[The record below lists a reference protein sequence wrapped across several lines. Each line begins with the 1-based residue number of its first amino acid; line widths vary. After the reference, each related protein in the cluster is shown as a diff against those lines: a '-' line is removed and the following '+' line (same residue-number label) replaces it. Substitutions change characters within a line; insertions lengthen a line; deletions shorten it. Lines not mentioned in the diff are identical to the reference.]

1 MDYEKSFRDRGSGL
15 QDFMYLVLIPVSL
28 MLIIPLLTIILSIF
42 LIKKKNYIELGRNYN
57 YASLWVRLIA
67 AIIDIIFLF
76 IISKFLGQLTLVVTP
91 FIIWF
96 YFGFFQSSKLQA
108 TLGMKMLKLK
118 IVDENHEKIGFWRAS
133 VSLFSS
139 SIFSVPLLLMIYVLI
154 LENTP
159 KAINLMGFS
168 SPGLEL
174 IIVSI
179 LTFFGIF
186 IILLTKRNQGLHNF
200 ISRTLVIKT

>member
-1 MDYEKSFRDRGSGL
+1 
-15 QDFMYLVLIPVSL
+15 
-28 MLIIPLLTIILSIF
+28 
-42 LIKKKNYIELGRNYN
+42 
-57 YASLWVRLIA
+57 
-67 AIIDIIFLF
+67 
-76 IISKFLGQLTLVVTP
+76 
-91 FIIWF
+91 
-96 YFGFFQSSKLQA
+96 
-108 TLGMKMLKLK
+108 
-118 IVDENHEKIGFWRAS
+118 
-133 VSLFSS
+133 
-139 SIFSVPLLLMIYVLI
+139 MIYVLI

-200 ISRTLVIKT
+200 ISRTLVITT